1 LKKLAALLLVAVA
14 AVVILWG
21 VLRKGRPPVVTFARV
36 QRQTLV
42 STLPTNGKVEP
53 YEWRPVRAE
62 TAGLL
67 SALAVRE
74 GQPVAQGTVL
84 AELSDPARAAD
95 LEAAQARVDE
105 ARAQL
110 ASLEQGG
117 RPAELT
123 EIDNNLARA
132 RFELEKA
139 QKDHAALQRLQEK
152 AAATAYEVQQQA
164 DTIRQTQILIEGLQQ
179 RRKALVGATD
189 LDAARARLA
198 DAQAACNAVRARSA
212 AAVLRAPLAGEV
224 YGLTLRPGAYLAAG
238 DLLANV
244 GSIDRVRVR
253 VYVDEPLLGRVAPG
267 QPVTI
272 TWEALP
278 GKQWRGAVEKMPA
291 SIQPLNSRQVGE
303 VVTVVGNPGRELLP
317 GTNVDAEIRTGVA
330 DAALVIPKEALHHDT
345 AGDWVFRLEG
355 DHVERRAVKTGN
367 STVTRV
373 QVTAGLAEGDAVAL
387 PTDLPLADGVRVTP
401 AI

>member
-1 LKKLAALLLVAVA
+1 MKKLAVLLLAVA
-14 AVVILWG
+14 AAIIAWG
-21 VLRKGRPPVVTFARV
+21 VLRKSRPPAVGFARV

-67 SALAVRE
+67 STVAVHEGQMVAEGAALAEV
-74 GQPVAQGTVL
+74 
-84 AELSDPARAAD
+84 SDPTRATD
-95 LEAAQARVDE
+95 FEAAQARVDE
-105 ARAQL
+105 ARAHL

-117 RPAELT
+117 RPAEIAD
-123 EIDNNLARA
+123 IDNNLARA
-132 RFELEKA
+132 RFDLEKE
-139 QKDHAALQRLQEK
+139 QKDYEALKRLEAKQ
-152 AAATAYEVQQQA
+152 AATSREAQEEA
-164 DTIRQTQILIEGLQQ
+164 DKARQSQIEIDGLEK

-189 LDAARARLA
+189 VDAARARLA
-198 DAQAACNAVRARSA
+198 DAQAALNAVRAHAA
-212 AAVLRAPLAGEV
+212 AAVLRAPLAGQV
-224 YGLTLRPGAYLAAG
+224 YGLVLRSGAYLAAG

-244 GSIDRVRVR
+244 GRLDRVRVR

-278 GKQWRGAVEKMPA
+278 GRQWHGAVEKMPA
-291 SIQPLNSRQVGE
+291 AIEPLGSRQVGE
-303 VVTVVGNPGRELLP
+303 VVSVIDNPGRELIP

-330 DAALVIPKEALHHDT
+330 ESALVIPKEALHHDT

-355 DHVERRAVKTGN
+355 DHVARRMVKAGN
-367 STVTRV
+367 STVTQV

-387 PTDLPLADGVRVTP
+387 PTDVPLADGVKVTP
-401 AI
+401 GQ